1 MKKIKFIIA
10 ALALAA
16 TITGC
21 ASKKVTITQY
31 DANGKQTSVSVSKEK
46 YDPLVSKVVFNT
58 ATFTGIR
65 LHLAGNSSMAPASF
79 DLGRGTDQTLTI
91 PTGTN
96 TVYAAPFAHAANDN
110 LGWFNQAFESAIGT
124 SGNLLPA
131 AAYAQPQISTA
142 NPLLVTVVGTN
153 GLPVTS
159 IPISLPTNSIIQ

>member
-1 MKKIKFIIA
+1 MKYLTILLMI
-10 ALALAA
+10 LAA
-16 TITGC
+16 GC
-21 ASKKVTITQY
+21 ATKKATVTWF
-31 DANGKQTSVSVSKEK
+31 DSNGKTTAVSSSSEK

-96 TVYAAPFAHAANDN
+96 IVYAAPFAHSANDN
-110 LGWFNQAFESAIGT
+110 LGWFNQAFQSAIGT
-124 SGNLLPA
+124 ASNMLPA
-131 AAYAQPQISTA
+131 AAYAQPVISTS

-153 GLPVTS
+153 GLPINSV
-159 IPISLPTNSIIQ
+159 PITVNTNSTP